1 MKAAK
6 IFNPCFAYSDKM
18 EKEKKG
24 MADRTDS
31 KWINSLETFVKIFFW
46 LELLAGVILGIEE
59 AVFMGGIW
67 RFFLWTGVGVS
78 AAYLNRLCGMLLVNF
93 LDNVQTIRIA
103 VEDLRTRKPQAAV
116 EAEPVQIAV
125 EIAKLRR
132 LKEQELITEDE
143 FMKRAAQLQK

>member
-59 AVFMGGIW
+59 DGIP
-67 RFFLWTGVGVS
+67 LM
-78 AAYLNRLCGMLLVNF
+78 N
-93 LDNVQTIRIA
+93 
-103 VEDLRTRKPQAAV
+103 
-116 EAEPVQIAV
+116 
-125 EIAKLRR
+125 
-132 LKEQELITEDE
+132 
-143 FMKRAAQLQK
+143 